1 MDIDFDEITVENKG
15 FSLTLDWIGEG
26 ISGDYHD
33 DDAND
38 APLLRYWVSQKIDGV
53 WDDVHNGSACC
64 LLKASDKRKDLK
76 KAAKIML
83 DLVTN
88 ADKDNLNSVVQMISN
103 TEIVDGKIKLP
114 RFI

>member
-1 MDIDFDEITVENKG
+1 MSIDFDEITVENKK

-26 ISGDYHD
+26 IFGDYD
-33 DDAND
+33 NEDAND

-88 ADKDNLNSVVQMISN
+88 AGEDKLNSIVQMISHV
-103 TEIVDGKIKLP
+103 EIIDDRIKLP
-114 RFI
+114 RLI